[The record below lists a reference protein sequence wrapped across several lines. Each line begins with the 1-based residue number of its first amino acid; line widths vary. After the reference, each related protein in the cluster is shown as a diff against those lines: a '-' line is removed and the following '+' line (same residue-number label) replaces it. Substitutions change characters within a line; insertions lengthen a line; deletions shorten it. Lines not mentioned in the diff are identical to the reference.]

1 VHPTVFANRILD
13 NRWVSLF
20 HVDPSVSVSASIAKQ
35 LPATKPLRFR
45 SRLMPHGLRPV
56 PAVRLYGVDDSAA
69 SNAIRVPARLTDMPP
84 RRIRNVSNRHR
95 LITVSLSAQEFNWLT
110 EFVAIL
116 ESAGYR
122 RARSAVVS
130 VALAELRGSIGKAP
144 PHEVLK
150 YWLRRDTKRLIAA
163 IDGNR
168 SRPPKVSGRQ
178 RL

>member
-1 VHPTVFANRILD
+1 MRC
-13 NRWVSLF
+13 
-20 HVDPSVSVSASIAKQ
+20 Q
-35 LPATKPLRFR
+35 LRQ
-45 SRLMPHGLRPV
+45 MPHGDTP
-56 PAVRLYGVDDSAA
+56 
-69 SNAIRVPARLTDMPP
+69 AIRVHARLTLMAP
-84 RRIRNVSNRHR
+84 RKIRNVTSGHR
-95 LITVSLSAQEFNWLT
+95 LVTVSLSGPEYRWLN

-163 IDGNR
+163 IDGNH
-168 SRPPKVSGRQ
+168 STGVKVNGRQ
-178 RL
+178 RP